1 MKENKNQVSSASDVL
16 DSLLA
21 GFKSDIESTLG
32 SDTGN
37 FNQMIMPEP
46 IVAKDDTHETQNVPE
61 SNNTETELRVKFN
74 PYK

>member
-1 MKENKNQVSSASDVL
+1 MKENKNQVSAASDVL

-32 SDTGN
+32 GVIGN

-46 IVAKDDTHETQNVPE
+46 IVTEDDTHESKNVPE
-61 SNNTETELRVKFN
+61 SNSTETELRLK
-74 PYK
+74 